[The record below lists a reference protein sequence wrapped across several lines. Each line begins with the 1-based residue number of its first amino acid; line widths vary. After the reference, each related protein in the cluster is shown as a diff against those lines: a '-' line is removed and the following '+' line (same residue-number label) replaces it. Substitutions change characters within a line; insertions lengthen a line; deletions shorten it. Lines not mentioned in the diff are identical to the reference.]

1 MKAGIVCCSNGIE
14 PQKKDLIIR
23 LRDVLS
29 EMGIS
34 SALSDHIFKKGSVYS
49 GTGKERADDL
59 MKFYENNSIDMIFD
73 ISGGDLANEVLP
85 WIDFGKIAES
95 GKMFFGYSD
104 LTTILNAIYTK
115 TGKPSVL
122 YQVLNLVGT
131 EAEMQQKR
139 FQKSILQ
146 GQDELYRFR
155 YSFLQG
161 NELHGIVVG
170 GNIRCFLK
178 LAGTPYFP
186 NTEGRIL
193 LLEALS
199 GDVAKIATYLSQ
211 LDQIG
216 VFKGVAGIILG
227 TFTMLGADPFEMLQ
241 QYISSDLPVV
251 QTPDVGHGQD
261 ANAVKIGGYIDCRR
275 V

>member
-1 MKAGIVCCSNGIE
+1 
-14 PQKKDLIIR
+14 
-23 LRDVLS
+23 
-29 EMGIS
+29 MGVS
-34 SALSDHIFKKGSVYS
+34 SVLSDHIFANGSVYS
-49 GTGKERADDL
+49 GTGKERAEDL
-59 MKFYENNSIDMIFD
+59 MRLYRNDSIDVIFD

-85 WIDFGKIAES
+85 WIDFGMIAEAK
-95 GKMFFGYSD
+95 KMFFGYSD

-115 TGKPSVL
+115 TGRASVL
-122 YQVLNLVGT
+122 YQTLNLVGT
-131 EAEMQQKR
+131 EGEKQQKR

-146 GQDELYRFR
+146 GQEDLYRFR

-161 NELHGIVVG
+161 TELHGIVIG

-186 NTEGRIL
+186 NIKGKIL
-193 LLEALS
+193 LLEAMS
-199 GDVAKIATYLSQ
+199 GGVAKIATYLSQ

-216 VFKGVAGIILG
+216 VFKEVSGIILG
-227 TFTMLGADPFEMLQ
+227 TFTMLGENPFELLR

-251 QTPDVGHGQD
+251 QTPDIGHGQD
-261 ANAVKIGGYIDCRR
+261 ANAVKIGGYIDCRA